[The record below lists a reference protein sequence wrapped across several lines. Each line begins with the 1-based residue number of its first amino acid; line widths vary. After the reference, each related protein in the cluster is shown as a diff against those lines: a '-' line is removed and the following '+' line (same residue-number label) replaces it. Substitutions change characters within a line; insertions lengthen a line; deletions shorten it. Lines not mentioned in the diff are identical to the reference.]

1 MVVDLREA
9 EIFVGQV
16 AQLVEGGLN
25 TEAAGRYGL
34 QQEPELLVDGEYPA
48 ICGRIIASANGRVGL
63 DRLC

>member
-16 AQLVEGGLN
+16 AQLIVGGLD
-25 TEAAGRYGL
+25 TEAAGGNGL

-48 ICGRIIASANGRVGL
+48 I
-63 DRLC
+63 LCADYSIGQ